1 MLCIMYTHTSTHIH
15 AHLHTGAIAVTSGLF
30 NDLSQSPIVSGV
42 QCTGS
47 EIDLLSCSHSNSID
61 RSSCGNHDDT
71 GVVCQGKLQHRTCG
85 KCQYSHNTVKTKNNF
100 MFISAMV
107 LRPQK

>member
-1 MLCIMYTHTSTHIH
+1 MHTHMHV
-15 AHLHTGAIAVTSGLF
+15 HLHTGTIAVTSGLF

-61 RSSCGNHDDT
+61 RSSCGTHNDA
-71 GVVCQGKLQHRTCG
+71 GVVCQGKLQWVEHSLYLKFYTKG
-85 KCQYSHNTVKTKNNF
+85 KSRFLVTSRNYT
-100 MFISAMV
+100 I
-107 LRPQK
+107 